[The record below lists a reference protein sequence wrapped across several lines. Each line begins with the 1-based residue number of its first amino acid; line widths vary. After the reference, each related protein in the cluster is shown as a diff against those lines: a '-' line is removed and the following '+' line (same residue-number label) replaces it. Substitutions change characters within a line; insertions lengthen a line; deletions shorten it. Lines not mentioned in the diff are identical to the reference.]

1 MSRPLLVLLA
11 LPLLAGAGLP
21 HARGVCTDSYTVLGG
36 DTLYSIARLC
46 RSSVGAMARAN
57 RLGSGRTIEVG
68 QRLLV
73 PGRSRSVRTFQ
84 QEVRPAPVREGE
96 VRARAAREAPTRAP
110 EPRDYRMERGD
121 TLYSLARW
129 AGVSLRALLAANPG
143 IDPHKMEIGDR
154 VILPDGARDPAR
166 SRARERGAER
176 APRHRPPPRR
186 QPRPEEAAPPPPP
199 SMPEAD
205 EYKPEENGD
214 ESDVPGM

>member
-1 MSRPLLVLLA
+1 MSRPLIVLLA
-11 LPLLAGAGLP
+11 LPLLVGAGLP
-21 HARGVCTDSYTVLGG
+21 HARGVCTDSYTVLRG

-57 RLGSGRTIEVG
+57 RLRSGRTIEVG

-84 QEVRPAPVREGE
+84 QEVRPAPVREA
-96 VRARAAREAPTRAP
+96 VRAHPPRHEPPAAP
-110 EPRDYRMERGD
+110 EPRAYRMERGD

-186 QPRPEEAAPPPPP
+186 QPRPEEAPPPPP
-199 SMPEAD
+199 PAMPEED
-205 EYKPEENGD
+205 EDKPEENGD
-214 ESDVPGM
+214 EPDVPGM